1 MLFSKTSNK
10 KRMST
15 LTNSIHLVLEVLT
28 GTTKQ
33 ERPITGIKVREK
45 EIRLPFSAD
54 NIIV

>member
-1 MLFSKTSNK
+1 MSNE

-28 GTTKQ
+28 STSQ
-33 ERPITGIKVREK
+33 ERSIKDIKVGEK